1 MNTADTVDPKEAA
14 EFAAR
19 MHSGQVCER
28 DIWLRL
34 CVTDIEGR
42 AAPLAAEMIAKAAPV
57 PWYSKWHKSDA
68 LAALPSVE
76 PDSALRDQLSAWI
89 KRTKYVPRTLGSW
102 IEPFTHVGN
111 GPYFHRGRA
120 VWGACFGNPDFWLPT
135 IENFMRRLAE
145 GPPAIPFQSKVDRAS
160 WARHWREIEDIAA
173 GEGRG
178 IDLAEAR
185 KAIRR
190 HPFLG

>member
-19 MHSGQVCER
+19 MHSGQVRER
-28 DIWLRL
+28 NIWLRL

-42 AAPLAAEMIAKAAPV
+42 AAPVAAEMIAKAAAV

-68 LAALPSVE
+68 LDALPSVE
-76 PDSALRDQLSAWI
+76 PDPALRAQLNAWI

-102 IEPFTHVGN
+102 IEPFVHVGAC
-111 GPYFHRGRA
+111 PHFHRGRA

-145 GPPAIPFQSKVDRAS
+145 GAPAIPFQSEADRLT
-160 WARHWREIEDIAA
+160 WVRHWPKIEAIAIS
-173 GEGRG
+173 EGRD
-178 IDLAEAR
+178 IDLTEAR
-185 KAIRR
+185 TLVRR
-190 HPFLG
+190 HPFLA